1 MRRIGAVVAGVSLL
15 LQMGCYTLVPTG
27 GVIPAAGTRI
37 ALSVND
43 AGRAVL
49 GGVMGPEID
58 QIEGYL
64 LRKDSVEYVVSVTD
78 ITTVR
83 GGAQQWSGET
93 VHVKSEFVTGVYERR
108 LSKSKTLVAGA
119 IGVGALVYIL
129 TRTLQG
135 SGFADPAKTPTDT
148 AQSRRRHP

>member
-1 MRRIGAVVAGVSLL
+1 MRRLGAIIVGVALL
-15 LQMGCYTLVPTG
+15 LQVGCYSLVPTG
-27 GVIPAAGTRI
+27 GVIPTAGTRI

-58 QIEGYL
+58 RIEGTL
-64 LRKDSVEYVVSVTD
+64 LRKDSVEFVVAVTD
-78 ITTVR
+78 ITTIR
-83 GGAQQWSGET
+83 GAEQQWSGET
-93 VHVKSEFVTGVYERR
+93 VHVKSEFVTGVFERR
-108 LSKSKTLVAGA
+108 LSKEKTLVAGA

-135 SGFADPAKTPTDT
+135 SGFADPAKAPTDT
-148 AQSRRRHP
+148 AQLLRRHP